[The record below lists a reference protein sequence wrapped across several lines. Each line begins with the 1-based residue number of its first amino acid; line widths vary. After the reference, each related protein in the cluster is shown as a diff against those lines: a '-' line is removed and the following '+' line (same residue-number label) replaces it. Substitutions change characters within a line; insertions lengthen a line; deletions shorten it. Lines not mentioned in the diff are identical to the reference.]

1 MKLTQILLTSTF
13 AFATA
18 TTFAAQAESKVQEQE
33 KVIVSTQETVAG
45 PASE

>member
-18 TTFAAQAESKVQEQE
+18 TTFAAQAESTVTEQE
-33 KVIVSTQETVAG
+33 KVVV
-45 PASE
+45 